1 MFGLIGTKKGMTRVF
16 KEDGASI
23 PVTVIEICKSKIV
36 QRKTLEKDGY
46 YGIQVNYG
54 SKKKVSKSL
63 EKKFKGNDV
72 SNGYLTEFN
81 LTEEEFN
88 KLSEV
93 NELSVDFFDE
103 SLKVDVSGVSKGKGF
118 AGVVKRHNFK
128 TQDATHGNSLS
139 HRAPG
144 SIGQCQFPGRVFKGK
159 KMAGQYGNKQITVQN
174 LEIEKIDIDD
184 SLILVQ
190 GSIPGSIGSFVR
202 ITPSIKGGVTLSL
215 EPKLPETEEPIE
227 DTATKEDPV
236 EKIAEEAPVEEA
248 PAEEAAP
255 VISDVEKSPAS
266 IVSDFEKSQ
275 LKEDLP
281 SFRPG
286 DTVSVSVKVKDGQ
299 RTRLQAFE
307 GVVMS
312 VRNSGLNSSFI
323 VRKISSGIGVER
335 TFQLHSPLIDSISVK
350 RKGDVRK
357 AKLFYLRERSGK
369 SARIKERLD

>member
-36 QRKTLEKDGY
+36 QRKTLDKDGY

-63 EKKFKGNDV
+63 EKKFKDNDA

-88 KLSEV
+88 KLAEV
-93 NELSVDFFDE
+93 SELSIDFFDE
-103 SLKVDVSGVSKGKGF
+103 KLKVDVSGVSKGKGF

-128 TQDATHGNSLS
+128 TQDATHGNSLA

-174 LEIEKIDIDD
+174 LEIEKIDSDD
-184 SLILVQ
+184 CLMLIQ
-190 GSIPGSIGSFVR
+190 GSIPGSIGSYVR

-215 EPKLPETEEPIE
+215 EPKLPEIDETPEKEEAEASTKQAPIEEAATEEAPIE
-227 DTATKEDPV
+227 EAAT
-236 EKIAEEAPVEEA
+236 EEAPVE
-248 PAEEAAP
+248 
-255 VISDVEKSPAS
+255 DV
-266 IVSDFEKSQ
+266 
-275 LKEDLP
+275 KED
-281 SFRPG
+281 
-286 DTVSVSVKVKDGQ
+286 K
-299 RTRLQAFE
+299 
-307 GVVMS
+307 
-312 VRNSGLNSSFI
+312 
-323 VRKISSGIGVER
+323 
-335 TFQLHSPLIDSISVK
+335 
-350 RKGDVRK
+350 
-357 AKLFYLRERSGK
+357 
-369 SARIKERLD
+369 